1 MTNGQ
6 TVMLA
11 GLISDSRQGDRSGIR
26 GLGSVAFL
34 NDLLTTHDSAVNR
47 TEIIIFI
54 KPQIISN
61 AADAE
66 QVTEEFHDRLLSMQR
81 TPDKPIVR
89 RY

>member
-1 MTNGQ
+1 
-6 TVMLA
+6 MLA
-11 GLISDSRQGDRSGIR
+11 GLISDSRSNDRSGIP
-26 GLGSVAFL
+26 GVGSIAFL
-34 NDLLTTHDSAVNR
+34 NDLLTSHDSAVNR

-66 QVTEEFHDRLLSMQR
+66 QVTEEFHDRLQSMQR
-81 TPDKPIVR
+81 TPDRPIVR